1 MRTSAFPAWIGHRG
15 RWIALMI
22 FVLVIGGAWTAVSA
36 VPASSM
42 TGGRVPSPREGFLA
56 PDFTVER
63 SDGGSWG
70 LSEVRGD
77 GVILNFWASWCP
89 PCRAEMPALERVH
102 NGLAED
108 GIQVVALNV
117 TRQDS
122 ESAAMAFAAELGLSL
137 PIGLDRT
144 GEIERLYQV
153 RALPTTFFIDA
164 EGVIRTVVIGGP
176 MREAV
181 LRAEAE
187 ALLEGP
193 SP

>member
-1 MRTSAFPAWIGHRG
+1 MRIKSFRAWIADRG
-15 RWIALMI
+15 RWIALTI
-22 FVLVIGGAWTAVSA
+22 LVLVSGAAWTAASA
-36 VPASSM
+36 AQPSSM
-42 TGGRVPSPREGFLA
+42 TGGRVPSPRQGFLA
-56 PDFTVER
+56 PEFTVER
-63 SDGGSWG
+63 SDGGTWM
-70 LSEVRGD
+70 LSEARGD

-102 NGLAED
+102 NDLADE

-122 ESAAMAFAAELGLSL
+122 ESAAKAFAADLGLSL

-164 EGVIRTVVIGGP
+164 DGVIRSVVIGGP

-187 ALLEGP
+187 ALLEEP
-193 SP
+193 TP